1 MPRVQLI
8 GGLGQK
14 YAGEETEVEV
24 EGDTVRKVIDALEAL
39 YPGIGEELASDHMA
53 VAVNGDIH
61 QDGLLEPVPKDA
73 EVCFLPAIRGG

>member
-1 MPRVQLI
+1 MARVQLT
-8 GGLGQK
+8 GSLGQK
-14 YAGEETEVEV
+14 YAGGEIEVEV
-24 EGDTVRKVIDALEAL
+24 EGNTVRRVIAALDEL

-61 QDGLLEPVPKDA
+61 QDGLLEPVPEDA